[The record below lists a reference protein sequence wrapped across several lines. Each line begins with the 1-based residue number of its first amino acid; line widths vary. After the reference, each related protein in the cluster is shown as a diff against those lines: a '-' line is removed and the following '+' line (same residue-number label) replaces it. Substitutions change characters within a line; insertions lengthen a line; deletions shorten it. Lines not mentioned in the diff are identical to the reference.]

1 MKKPRSS
8 QTLIDKELRRQRDTC
23 VKQGDEDAAF
33 DEYAAYIGKLN
44 EDLSAKCAVGDFA
57 NAKMSSTNTRI
68 LGRYHATCGSFVVN
82 GQQDAAGWKQL
93 DLGAKYA
100 YWFVKMSLGA
110 RLRALRTCEHALR
123 LMTEVDILTSLLCYS
138 YVLDLADW
146 FEELRSFWGLVA
158 SIPGV
163 TMYES
168 ISGGEVSKWRN
179 VEPDGFVRSDGH
191 FDRFVT
197 HLFGGPRFGPPF
209 ELYDEVERL
218 TLGPY
223 QEIVDCW
230 EDEGERFADALRNIA
245 DYHARNIDNSHNL
258 DLLLPF
264 SHPLI
269 SLAPWEI
276 GAIYKLRAEAGL
288 QTPEIDHPLM
298 KLPAAAFEP
307 RTVEPVDD
315 PIFAQLD
322 ALYAKN
328 CRIEDYL

>member
-1 MKKPRSS
+1 M
-8 QTLIDKELRRQRDTC
+8 
-23 VKQGDEDAAF
+23 
-33 DEYAAYIGKLN
+33 
-44 EDLSAKCAVGDFA
+44 
-57 NAKMSSTNTRI
+57 I
-68 LGRYHATCGSFVVN
+68 LGSFHALRGSFFVN
-82 GQQDAAGWKQL
+82 GQHDPAGWKQL
-93 DLGAKYA
+93 DLGAQYT
-100 YWFVKMSLGA
+100 YWYVKMSLGA
-110 RLRALRTCEHALR
+110 RLRALKTCEHALD
-123 LMTEVDILTSLLCYS
+123 LMTEVDALTSLLCYS
-138 YVLDLADW
+138 YVLDLADL
-146 FEELRSFWGLVA
+146 FNELRSFWGLVT

-163 TMYES
+163 TMHES
-168 ISGGEVSKWRN
+168 ITGTVLSKWRP
-179 VEPDGFVRSDGH
+179 VEPDGFECSDGH

-230 EDEGERFADALRNIA
+230 EDEGERFAEALKTIA

-264 SHPLI
+264 DHPLI

-276 GAIYKLRAEAGL
+276 RAIYKLRAEEGL

-298 KLPAAAFEP
+298 KLPTASLEP

-315 PIFAQLD
+315 PIFDQLNE
-322 ALYAKN
+322 LYAKN